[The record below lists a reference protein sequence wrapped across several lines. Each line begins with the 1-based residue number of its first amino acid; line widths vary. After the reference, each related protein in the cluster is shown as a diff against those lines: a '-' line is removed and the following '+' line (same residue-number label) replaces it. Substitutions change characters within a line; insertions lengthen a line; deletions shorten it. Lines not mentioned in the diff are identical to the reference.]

1 MAEQLLAA
9 SASSERFQTILLG
22 VFAAL
27 ALVLAAIGVYGVIS
41 YSTAQRVHEIG
52 IRTALGAQPGH
63 VLRLIL
69 GHGLLLALAGAG
81 IGVAGAFGL
90 ARLSSSLLYG
100 ITAADPLV
108 VGGVAVVLTG
118 VALAACLIPARRAM
132 NVDPMVALRHE

>member
-1 MAEQLLAA
+1 
-9 SASSERFQTILLG
+9 
-22 VFAAL
+22 
-27 ALVLAAIGVYGVIS
+27 VIS

-108 VGGVAVVLTG
+108 VGAVAVVLTG